1 MFTNKKNEKTMAKQP
16 ETDHTSINLVGTG
29 TTIKGEI
36 FSNGDIR
43 IDGTIIGTVESKG
56 KVIVGNTGV
65 VEGDIIC
72 QNADFSGQIK
82 ARVEVTE
89 LLTLKSSSKLFGEI
103 ITNKLAIEPGAVF
116 TGSCTMEKPQPGLA
130 GKPEPKKE
138 AKPEL

>member
-1 MFTNKKNEKTMAKQP
+1 MAKQP

-43 IDGTIIGTVESKG
+43 IDGTILGTVESKG

-82 ARVEVTE
+82 ARVEVSE
-89 LLTLKSSSKLFGEI
+89 LLTLKASSKLFGEI
-103 ITNKLAIEPGAVF
+103 VTSKLAIEPGAIF

-138 AKPEL
+138 AKLEL

>member
-1 MFTNKKNEKTMAKQP
+1 MAKQP

-43 IDGTIIGTVESKG
+43 VDGSIIGTVESKG
-56 KVIVGNTGV
+56 KVIVGNTGM

-82 ARVEVTE
+82 ARVEVSE
-89 LLTLKSSSKLFGEI
+89 LLTLKANSKLFGDI

-130 GKPEPKKE
+130 GKPELRNEPKL
-138 AKPEL
+138 EL

>member
-1 MFTNKKNEKTMAKQP
+1 MFTNKKNENTMAKQP

-43 IDGTIIGTVESKG
+43 IDGTILGTVESKG

-82 ARVEVTE
+82 ARVEVSE
-89 LLTLKSSSKLFGEI
+89 LLTLKASSKLFGEI
-103 ITNKLAIEPGAVF
+103 VTSKLAIEPGAIF

-138 AKPEL
+138 AKLEL